1 MVQSDALEADPSPVW
16 TVLVANS
23 VREELSASAQK
34 EGISLTQY
42 VADIVSMRAAVE
54 LIAPSP
60 TWLAIPVDVSAIRLA
75 PSPELSELIEALC
88 QIAGQHHDVVISNLA
103 SGGPPMPPPQLPLG
117 YLRTDPGRGR
127 VFGMYFE
134 IAGFQYSLMR
144 HLAGDAFRNSQALDA
159 AFLALASQAAST
171 GKFMNEPITEA
182 ARQFATKVVMIA
194 NRRDVTARA
203 AAMTTSKKTTATRRS
218 SMATDM
224 LGEPQADQD
233 GVPRKTNPKSTPP
246 PRGDDPFAAFKE
258 WHEDIDTKAFGKL

>member
-1 MVQSDALEADPSPVW
+1 MAQPDVLESDTSPVW

-23 VREELSASAQK
+23 VRDELSALARK
-34 EGISLTQY
+34 EGIPLPRY
-42 VADIVSMRAAVE
+42 VAGLVSMRAAVE

-60 TWLAIPVDVSAIRLA
+60 TWLAIPTDVSAIQLQ
-75 PSPELSELIEALC
+75 PSPDLTEQIAALC
-88 QIAGQHHDVVISNLA
+88 QLAGQEHAVVISNLA
-103 SGGPPMPPPQLPLG
+103 SGGPPVPPPQLPLG

-171 GKFMNEPITEA
+171 GKFMNVSITDA

-194 NRRDVTARA
+194 NRRSVSSRDVAMAGRNKTTTAHWSP
-203 AAMTTSKKTTATRRS
+203 TTSETEGAKKGRQDSAPRKSRSEISASTTRR
-218 SMATDM
+218 
-224 LGEPQADQD
+224 
-233 GVPRKTNPKSTPP
+233 
-246 PRGDDPFAAFKE
+246 
-258 WHEDIDTKAFGKL
+258 